1 MTHNRTWMSLV
12 GFCLI
17 TVFGAA
23 LAFAVIMAGASVAL
37 ASHQESER
45 SEEQPKQSDHVDLVT
60 FNGMITDSVCGAR
73 HVRYRNLPSAQ
84 CAAACIRHGAHY
96 VLVDGD
102 HRFALTGNKESLQKL
117 VGTRANVTGTLDG
130 DTIVVSSA
138 GPTL

>member
-1 MTHNRTWMSLV
+1 V

-23 LAFAVIMAGASVAL
+23 LAFAAIVAGASVAL
-37 ASHQESER
+37 ASHQEAEGAND
-45 SEEQPKQSDHVDLVT
+45 QPKQSEHVDLVT

-73 HVRYRNLPSAQ
+73 HTRYRNLSSSQ
-84 CAAACIRHGAHY
+84 CAATCIRHGAQY

-102 HRFALTGNKESLQKL
+102 HRYALTGNKESLQKL
-117 VGTRANVTGTLDG
+117 VGTRANVTGTRDG
-130 DTIVVSSA
+130 DMIIVSSA

>member
-1 MTHNRTWMSLV
+1 MKHTKTWMSLV

-23 LAFAVIMAGASVAL
+23 MAFAVIVAGASVAL
-37 ASHQESER
+37 ASHQESE
-45 SEEQPKQSDHVDLVT
+45 SSGDQPKESEHVDLVT
-60 FNGMITDSVCGAR
+60 FNGMITDSICGAR
-73 HVRYRNLPSAQ
+73 HTRYPNLGPSQ

-96 VLVDGD
+96 ALVDGD
-102 HRFALTGNKESLQKL
+102 HRYALTGNKESLQKL
-117 VGTRANVTGTLDG
+117 VGTRANVTGTRDG